1 MPLLEIRTN
10 VKKQNIPGDFLQ
22 TASKTFQE
30 TIDKPMQYIAVIV
43 RPDEMMSFGGST
55 EPCAMV
61 DFISAGKI
69 GGEENKNY
77 SKAIAALME
86 KLGVP
91 SDRMYIIFTDLARD
105 NVGYKGSTMAA
116 IF

>member
-1 MPLLEIRTN
+1 MAKTLLVLYCHLRQCHHSEISLVQMTN
-10 VKKQNIPGDFLQ
+10 YCVNSPHK
-22 TASKTFQE
+22 
-30 TIDKPMQYIAVIV
+30 YIAVIV

-91 SDRMYIIFTDLARD
+91 SDRYV
-105 NVGYKGSTMAA
+105 NKGFNETLKAQRSKGGVDRRLD
-116 IF
+116 